1 MRDKSRSAWIRSGPL
16 GLLHS
21 PSYQSIPPDL
31 IHFPLQKPQVFPH
44 LKPGSI
50 ARGGHVVFL
59 SVHTGCVDARLACVT
74 SLQWQ
79 HLFNNTFFKVFFFQF
94 GTKTRQIKIYLHLKN
109 LLHRLTGYV
118 IRIKWRTI
126 IFVSHVAVLRCSW
139 RWFNTYYV
147 LRLKSGGKP
156 DHQTLT
162 YDSAASINLPG
173 RYFDRNELLEIHQSD
188 DWYVK
193 LKVQHRLDEQG
204 LRSFR

>member
-1 MRDKSRSAWIRSGPL
+1 MLFSCLSTLDVLMLALHVLPHCSG
-16 GLLHS
+16 S
-21 PSYQSIPPDL
+21 TCSI
-31 IHFPLQKPQVFPH
+31 IHFL
-44 LKPGSI
+44 
-50 ARGGHVVFL
+50 R
-59 SVHTGCVDARLACVT
+59 
-74 SLQWQ
+74 
-79 HLFNNTFFKVFFFQF
+79 FFFQF